1 MLDPLATRFIGP
13 KGEHTVSMERSDA
26 SRVVTADSLFLPPI
40 TGLGDCETSSAEQL
54 RRERAE
60 GDRENSEFKAIKL
73 TSVAVEGAWRYGP

>member
-1 MLDPLATRFIGP
+1 MLA
-13 KGEHTVSMERSDA
+13 A
-26 SRVVTADSLFLPPI
+26 SSRLTAFSYLLLLDS
-40 TGLGDCETSSAEQL
+40 GDCETSSAEQL